1 MNAANLMA
9 EEMANLL
16 AKELNRR
23 FSSSELDSL
32 ARKTGFVQRSGKC
45 TPQDF
50 VSLCVF
56 STQSVAT
63 DSLVHLCN
71 HLDAE
76 NQLSLSAQGLNQR
89 FNPAAVDFL
98 KHLFSSLL
106 RDKIGRQSAIS
117 RCPPFGKTK
126 FRWNHMRFKRL

>member
-1 MNAANLMA
+1 MNAANLTA

-32 ARKTGFVQRSGKC
+32 ARQTGFVQRSGKC

-63 DSLVHLCN
+63 DSLVHLSIFITN
-71 HLDAE
+71 IPVE
-76 NQLSLSAQGLNQR
+76 NTSKEQIHELYSLRLVQR
-89 FNPAAVDFL
+89 MEQAGCKSHRYEKKTVFDILGVAYEQHRQ
-98 KHLFSSLL
+98 K
-106 RDKIGRQSAIS
+106 DKA
-117 RCPPFGKTK
+117 T
-126 FRWNHMRFKRL
+126 